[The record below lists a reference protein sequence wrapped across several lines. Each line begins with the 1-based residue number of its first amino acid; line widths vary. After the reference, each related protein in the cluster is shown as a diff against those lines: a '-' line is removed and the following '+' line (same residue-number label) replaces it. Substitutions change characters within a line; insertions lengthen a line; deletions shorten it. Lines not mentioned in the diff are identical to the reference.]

1 MEQNPQRVVAE
12 VFAYALLTVVIL
24 LIGVDFFRAY
34 LAFIIEPYEDLYW
47 TWIEPYFTGD
57 GKPYLQAFL
66 LFVAIGIML
75 KAFRLSIWLAKVVI
89 GIFVARSALWWFQAA
104 DVAQPSITLIMA
116 AGASALLLVFM
127 MLRRGGLGG

>member
-1 MEQNPQRVVAE
+1 MDKSPQLVVTE
-12 VFAYALLTVVIL
+12 VILYALLIVVIL

-66 LFVAIGIML
+66 LFVAIALML

-89 GIFVARSALWWFQAA
+89 GLFLARSVLWWFEAA
-104 DVAQPSITLIMA
+104 DVSQPSSTLIMA

-127 MLRRGGLGG
+127 MLRRGGISS

>member
-1 MEQNPQRVVAE
+1 MDKSPQLVVTE
-12 VFAYALLTVVIL
+12 VILYALLIVVIL

-66 LFVAIGIML
+66 LFVAIALML

-89 GIFVARSALWWFQAA
+89 GLFVARSALWWFEAA
-104 DVAQPSITLIMA
+104 DVAQPSSTLIIA
-116 AGASALLLVFM
+116 AAASALLLVFM
-127 MLRRGGLGG
+127 MLRRGGVSS